1 MTVGCSRGFSCRFQ
15 HCNPESHDELQ
26 LYYRMQTD
34 PEAVIRELGIKTNKL
49 VVHDNEDQPSNGTKI
64 VYKREV
70 PLEEGD
76 VATRLE
82 GGQTSVV
89 LSAPIQQQNVNMMG

>member
-1 MTVGCSRGFSCRFQ
+1 
-15 HCNPESHDELQ
+15 
-26 LYYRMQTD
+26 MQTD
-34 PEAVIRELGIKTNKL
+34 PEAVIRELGIKTSKL
-49 VVHDNEDQPSNGTKI
+49 VVHDNEDQPSNGAKI